1 MVLVGVVGC
10 GLSIVRLCRSQQTWL
25 TRHKRAK
32 GHAGRPLKAPD
43 MYTAYIPV
51 VCQCPAPS
59 TGTVRPKVPRYVFVT
74 LPLCGETNLREAFL
88 NCAASYLFVLH
99 YEERVPSGCW
109 YTRRRS
115 TLANCG
121 SDGKDSF
128 HTRTREPS
136 LGARRISEPGTQ
148 TMMLNSLS
156 VFQVDVP
163 LTPV

>member
-1 MVLVGVVGC
+1 MWTFDSPPVPFAANLINEAQASEGSRGKT
-10 GLSIVRLCRSQQTWL
+10 SKS
-25 TRHKRAK
+25 A
-32 GHAGRPLKAPD
+32 GH
-43 MYTAYIPV
+43 AYIPV
-51 VCQCPAPS
+51 VCQCPTPS

-128 HTRTREPS
+128 HTRIREPS
-136 LGARRISEPGTQ
+136 SGARRRSEPGTR

-156 VFQVDVP
+156 VFQVNVP